1 MLQYNKAMH
10 KRVDSHILPQASIR
24 QGAGFTL
31 VELLIATTFF
41 TFILLFITAGFIQ
54 VSRTYQSGVITK
66 NAQNT
71 ARVVF
76 EQLARDAR
84 SGTDIQVVGGPGGLQ
99 CYIIGEAIYGY
110 EPAPIYHLSRGS
122 GGCDLAFMQLLHEG
136 NLKVYAFEL
145 QDIKAL
151 PSSGSPS
158 SARVNILLGIAE
170 NSLLSGS
177 GLATACQ
184 PSPTTLRLCSVVSM
198 STAVT
203 LRGDT

>member
-1 MLQYNKAMH
+1 MH
-10 KRVDSHILPQASIR
+10 KRIETGTINPRSRAQS
-24 QGAGFTL
+24 GFTL

-84 SGTDIQVVGGPGGLQ
+84 TGTDIQVVSGGPGLQ

-110 EPAPIYHLSRGS
+110 EPAPTYRLLRGS
-122 GGCDLAFMQLLHEG
+122 SGCALANMQLMHES
-136 NLKVYAFEL
+136 NLKIYAFEL

-151 PSSGSPS
+151 PTSGSPS
-158 SARVNILLGIAE
+158 SAKVNILLGIAE
-170 NSLLSGS
+170 SSLLTGTC
-177 GLATACQ
+177 LATTCQ
-184 PSPTTLRLCSVVSM
+184 PSPTTLRLCSVVTM

>member
-1 MLQYNKAMH
+1 MKAIMH
-10 KRVDSHILPQASIR
+10 KRFIFLPVEPAAIGKQR
-24 QGAGFTL
+24 GFTL

-41 TFILLFITAGFIQ
+41 TFILLLITAGFIQ

-76 EQLARDAR
+76 EQLARDSR
-84 SGTDIQVVGGPGGLQ
+84 SGTDIQVITGAGGLQ
-99 CYIIGEAIYGY
+99 CYIIGTSIYGY
-110 EPAPIYHLSRGS
+110 EGAPIYRLHRGS
-122 GGCDLAFMQLLHEG
+122 GGCDLSFMQLVHES

-151 PSSGSPS
+151 PTSGSPS

-170 NSLLSGS
+170 SSLLTGS
-177 GLATACQ
+177 GLATTCQ
-184 PSPTTLRLCSVVSM
+184 PNPNTLRLCSVVSM